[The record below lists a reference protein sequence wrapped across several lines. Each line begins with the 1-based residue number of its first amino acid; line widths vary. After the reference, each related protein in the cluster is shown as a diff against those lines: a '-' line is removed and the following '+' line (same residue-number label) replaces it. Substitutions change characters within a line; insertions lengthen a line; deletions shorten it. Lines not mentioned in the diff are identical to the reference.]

1 MQKVVFQKL
10 FVLPVG
16 VFLFIGGCGR
26 KPAELSEVLSKD
38 GSFIPGPGFAWGDS
52 KEQVLEKLPHRE
64 CLTPGNKAFEAFRNT
79 ESGKGYS
86 TLFAV
91 DTLTF
96 QGIDKP
102 FKVLY
107 EFERDTG
114 LYCVHYDLEV
124 SHLEAGLQVLRQL
137 LPLLYEL
144 YPESS
149 MGDSSYLRRFETEAF
164 SEEGVNF
171 IDWQGE
177 DGTVLRLM
185 TFLLE
190 YGETDG
196 RKCYISLQTGM
207 PTDQ

>member
-1 MQKVVFQKL
+1 
-10 FVLPVG
+10 
-16 VFLFIGGCGR
+16 
-26 KPAELSEVLSKD
+26 
-38 GSFIPGPGFAWGDS
+38 
-52 KEQVLEKLPHRE
+52 
-64 CLTPGNKAFEAFRNT
+64 
-79 ESGKGYS
+79 
-86 TLFAV
+86 
-91 DTLTF
+91 
-96 QGIDKP
+96 
-102 FKVLY
+102 
-107 EFERDTG
+107 
-114 LYCVHYDLEV
+114 
-124 SHLEAGLQVLRQL
+124 
-137 LPLLYEL
+137 
-144 YPESS
+144 